1 MALFKFSH
9 RYKDKELK
17 RSVEADE
24 PVEMTIKRADEIV
37 DTVRKV
43 KGYEDFHYE
52 RLDKPKKR
60 DADGN

>member
-17 RSVEADE
+17 RPVEANE

-37 DTVRKV
+37 GTVQKV
-43 KGYEDFHYE
+43 KGYEDFNYE

-60 DADGN
+60 DADGD